1 MKYRI
6 SQKLETSRYIIERR
20 FLFIW
25 WPILNWLGNERL
37 FSTLTEAKY
46 YIKAEK
52 LKGKKK
58 IIEYID

>member
-6 SQKLETSRYIIERR
+6 SQKLENSRYIIEKR
-20 FLFIW
+20 FLFMW
-25 WPILNWLGNERL
+25 WPIIDYLGNEKL
-37 FSTLTEAKY
+37 FTTLTEAEY
-46 YIKAEK
+46 FIKQKK